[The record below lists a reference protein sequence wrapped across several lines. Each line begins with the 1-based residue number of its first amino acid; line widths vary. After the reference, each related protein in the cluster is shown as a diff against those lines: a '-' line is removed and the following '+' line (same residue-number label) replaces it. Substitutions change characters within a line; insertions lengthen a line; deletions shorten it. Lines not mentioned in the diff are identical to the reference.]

1 MDAPTVLLRNEIQE
15 FSNAWC
21 DYSVE
26 YMPYI
31 KTIPAFLVRIRK
43 WWALIII
50 SILYISFIK
59 VFVAIRNAEY
69 LYVQHKVTF
78 EE

>member
-1 MDAPTVLLRNEIQE
+1 
-15 FSNAWC
+15 
-21 DYSVE
+21 
-26 YMPYI
+26 MPYI